1 MSPPGLRFLAAAL
14 GLAGV
19 LSAAGPA
26 AAVLPPQAYLD
37 ARREAPLHLQMSVQ
51 KVKPR
56 PADQACRVEGRVLR
70 VFRGEARP
78 GERIMV
84 DAPCRFPDAAPM
96 PGPVL
101 WFQPGDI
108 RKGQVLEGFFEGP
121 AGRPAI
127 ARSQLFVVSGESAEP
142 HCGLQDYACR

>member
-1 MSPPGLRFLAAAL
+1 MGRLRLPAAAL
-14 GLAGV
+14 LGAGI

-37 ARREAPLHLQMSVQ
+37 ARGEAALHLQL
-51 KVKPR
+51 KVRKVTPR
-56 PADQACRVEGRVLR
+56 PAEEACRVEGKVLK
-70 VFRGEARP
+70 VFRGEARA
-78 GERIMV
+78 GGRIV
-84 DAPCRFPDAAPM
+84 LDAPCRFPGAAPM

-108 RKGQVLEGFFEGP
+108 RKGQVLEGFFNGP
-121 AGRPAI
+121 AEAPVI

-142 HCGLQDYACR
+142 HCGLKDYACR